1 MKIAFQKPLPDN
13 SRNLI
18 RRLGYAEHRDPH
30 AREISYVRRLGTEFY
45 PRFHVYIEE
54 AESALTVNLHLD
66 MKKPS
71 YAGTSA
77 HAGEYDG
84 PLVEREA
91 ERLRTGVA
99 TYQATPAEEP
109 KKKKGLWSKI
119 FG

>member
-1 MKIAFQKPLPDN
+1 MKLAFQKPLPDN

-30 AREISYVRRLGTEFY
+30 AREISYVRRLRTDFY
-45 PRFHVYIEE
+45 PRFHVYLEE
-54 AESALTVNLHLD
+54 TENALMVNLHLD

-77 HAGEYDG
+77 HSGEYDG
-84 PLVEREA
+84 QLVEQEA
-91 ERLRTGVA
+91 GRLRAGVA
-99 TYQATPAEEP
+99 AYQATPPEEP
-109 KKKKGLWSKI
+109 KKKGIWSKI